1 MPVGEVLLELLDDQR
16 DVLWLDGYEDDVGVF
31 QNLQLAE
38 WGYCEVRFRQ
48 ERISAVADRK
58 TADLCI

>member
-1 MPVGEVLLELLDDQR
+1 MPVLEVLLELLDDQR

-31 QNLQLAE
+31 HDLHVAV
-38 WGYCEVRFRQ
+38 WGHCKLRFRQ
-48 ERISAVADRK
+48 ERIPAFADRK